1 MAKDI
6 LDQRRGNRT
15 NNEKPMMYKDD
26 VSEMFKYIYQK
37 VKQEDFLQMTSL
49 NGEIPFWIVSYNPE
63 QELEITKAYGGLL
76 KKLERK
82 GIEILDLNL
91 YTIAM
96 QLLQESVGL
105 QEMFDIEQGMSKQ
118 EFKEAIQSVL
128 DIQEVL
134 MPQIKNLID
143 SSKAQVYFI
152 SGVGKV
158 FPFLRSHNILNNLQN
173 IAKDAPTVMFFP
185 GKYTGRNLQLFGLL
199 TDDNYYRAS
208 ILYPQK

>member
-1 MAKDI
+1 
-6 LDQRRGNRT
+6 
-15 NNEKPMMYKDD
+15 MMYKDD
-26 VSEMFKYIYQK
+26 VADMFEQIYQK

-63 QELEITKAYGGLL
+63 QEVEIAKAYGGLL

-82 GIEILDLNL
+82 GVEVLDINL
-91 YTIAM
+91 YTVAM
-96 QLLQESVGL
+96 QILDDNVGL
-105 QEMFDIEQGMSKQ
+105 QEMFDLEKEMSKQ

-152 SGVGKV
+152 SGVGNS

-208 ILYPQK
+208 FLYPQK

>member
-1 MAKDI
+1 
-6 LDQRRGNRT
+6 
-15 NNEKPMMYKDD
+15 MYKDNID
-26 VSEMFKYIYQK
+26 DMFKQIYQK
-37 VKQEDFLQMTSL
+37 VKQDDFLQMTFL

-63 QELEITKAYGGLL
+63 QEIEIAKAYGALL

-82 GIEILDLNL
+82 GIQTLDLNL
-91 YTIAM
+91 YNIAM
-96 QLLQESVGL
+96 QILEENVSLE
-105 QEMFDIEQGMSKQ
+105 EMFTIESEMSKQ

-143 SSKAQVYFI
+143 SSNAQVYFI

-158 FPFLRSHNILNNLQN
+158 FPYLRSHNILNNLQN

-185 GKYTGRNLQLFGLL
+185 GKYTGLNLQLFGLL

-208 ILYPQK
+208 LLYPQK

>member
-1 MAKDI
+1 
-6 LDQRRGNRT
+6 
-15 NNEKPMMYKDD
+15 MYKDD
-26 VSEMFKYIYQK
+26 VADMFEQIYQK

-63 QELEITKAYGGLL
+63 QEVEIAKAYGGLL

-82 GIEILDLNL
+82 GVEVLDINL
-91 YTIAM
+91 YTVAM
-96 QLLQESVGL
+96 QILDDNVGL
-105 QEMFDIEQGMSKQ
+105 QEMFDLEKEMSKQ

-152 SGVGKV
+152 SGVGNS

-208 ILYPQK
+208 FLYPQK

>member
-1 MAKDI
+1 
-6 LDQRRGNRT
+6 
-15 NNEKPMMYKDD
+15 MMYKDD
-26 VSEMFKYIYQK
+26 VADMFEQIYQK

-63 QELEITKAYGGLL
+63 QEVEIAKAYGGLL

-82 GIEILDLNL
+82 GVEVLDINL
-91 YTIAM
+91 YTVAM
-96 QLLQESVGL
+96 QILDDNVGL
-105 QEMFDIEQGMSKQ
+105 QEMFDLEKEMSKQ

-143 SSKAQVYFI
+143 SSNAQVYFI

-158 FPFLRSHNILNNLQN
+158 FPYLRSHNILNNLQN

-208 ILYPQK
+208 LLYPQK

>member
-1 MAKDI
+1 
-6 LDQRRGNRT
+6 
-15 NNEKPMMYKDD
+15 MYKDNID
-26 VSEMFKYIYQK
+26 DMFKQIYQK
-37 VKQEDFLQMTSL
+37 VKQDDFLQMTSL

-63 QELEITKAYGGLL
+63 QEIEIAKAYGALL

-82 GIEILDLNL
+82 GIEVLDINL
-91 YTIAM
+91 YTVAM
-96 QLLQESVGL
+96 QLLDDNVKLQVMFGL
-105 QEMFDIEQGMSKQ
+105 EKEMNKQ
-118 EFKEAIQSVL
+118 EFKEAMQSVL

-143 SSKAQVYFI
+143 NSKAQVYFI

-158 FPFLRSHNILNNLQN
+158 FPYLRSHNILNNLQN

-185 GKYTGRNLQLFGLL
+185 GKYTGLNLQLFGLL

-208 ILYPQK
+208 LLYPQK

>member
-1 MAKDI
+1 
-6 LDQRRGNRT
+6 
-15 NNEKPMMYKDD
+15 MYKDNID
-26 VSEMFKYIYQK
+26 DMFKQIYQK
-37 VKQEDFLQMTSL
+37 VKQDDFLQMTSL

-63 QELEITKAYGGLL
+63 QEIEIAKAYGALL

-82 GIEILDLNL
+82 GIQTLDLNL
-91 YTIAM
+91 YNIAM
-96 QLLQESVGL
+96 QILEENVSLE
-105 QEMFDIEQGMSKQ
+105 EMFTIESEMSKQ

-143 SSKAQVYFI
+143 SSNAQVYFI

-158 FPFLRSHNILNNLQN
+158 FPYLRSHNILNNLQN

-208 ILYPQK
+208 LLYPQK

>member
-1 MAKDI
+1 
-6 LDQRRGNRT
+6 
-15 NNEKPMMYKDD
+15 MMYKDD
-26 VSEMFKYIYQK
+26 VADMFEQIYQK

-63 QELEITKAYGGLL
+63 QEVEIAKAYGGLL

-82 GIEILDLNL
+82 GVEVLDINL

-96 QLLQESVGL
+96 QILDDNVGL
-105 QEMFDIEQGMSKQ
+105 QEMFDLEKEMSKQ
-118 EFKEAIQSVL
+118 EFKEAVQSVL

-152 SGVGKV
+152 SGVGNS

-208 ILYPQK
+208 FLYPQK

>member
-1 MAKDI
+1 
-6 LDQRRGNRT
+6 
-15 NNEKPMMYKDD
+15 MMYKDD
-26 VSEMFKYIYQK
+26 VADMFEQIYQK
-37 VKQEDFLQMTSL
+37 VKQEDFLQMSSL

-63 QELEITKAYGGLL
+63 QEIEIAKAYGGLL

-82 GIEILDLNL
+82 GVEVLDINL

-96 QLLQESVGL
+96 QILDDNVGL
-105 QEMFDIEQGMSKQ
+105 QEMFDLEKEMSKQ

-134 MPQIKNLID
+134 MPQIKNLIN

-152 SGVGKV
+152 SGVGNS

-208 ILYPQK
+208 FLYPQK

>member
-1 MAKDI
+1 
-6 LDQRRGNRT
+6 
-15 NNEKPMMYKDD
+15 MMYKDD
-26 VSEMFKYIYQK
+26 VADMFEQIYQK
-37 VKQEDFLQMTSL
+37 VKQEDFLQMSSL

-63 QELEITKAYGGLL
+63 QEIEIAKAYGGLL

-82 GIEILDLNL
+82 GVEVLDINL
-91 YTIAM
+91 YTVAM
-96 QLLQESVGL
+96 QILDDNVGL
-105 QEMFDIEQGMSKQ
+105 QEMFDLEKEMSKQ

-152 SGVGKV
+152 SGVGNS

-208 ILYPQK
+208 FLYPQK

>member
-1 MAKDI
+1 
-6 LDQRRGNRT
+6 
-15 NNEKPMMYKDD
+15 MMYKDD
-26 VSEMFKYIYQK
+26 VADMFEQIYQK

-63 QELEITKAYGGLL
+63 QEVEIAKAYGGLL

-82 GIEILDLNL
+82 GVEVLDINL
-91 YTIAM
+91 YTVAM
-96 QLLQESVGL
+96 QILDDNVGL
-105 QEMFDIEQGMSKQ
+105 QEMFDLEKEMSKQ